1 MTQPLSDILVVSLEQ
16 AVAAPH
22 LTCRMAD
29 AGARVIK
36 LERADGTGDFARG
49 YDQHAHGQSS
59 FFVWLN
65 RGKESLAI
73 DIKNPEDMALL
84 HRLLAK
90 ADVWVQNL
98 APGAME
104 RAGLGSEALRAQYPR
119 LITVDISGYGE
130 AGPPYD
136 EMKAYDLLVQA
147 ESGLTSITGSADEP
161 GRVGVS
167 ICDLTT
173 GLNAYTAV
181 LEALIE
187 RGKTGRGTGVKASLF
202 ASLADWLTA
211 PLIAYEQS
219 DVIWP
224 RNALRHPIMCPYG
237 AFSANDGSKTLVAC
251 QAEREWH
258 RFCEHVLQ
266 DKDFANHP
274 KAAVN
279 VKRVENRAFV
289 ESRIEEVTSQISR
302 DEFHARLRKADIAFG
317 AVNTMPDLSVHGA
330 LQRIT
335 VGTPNGPISYPA
347 PPATRG
353 APRDDYGPAPGYD
366 EHGGKIRAEFGV

>member
-1 MTQPLSDILVVSLEQ
+1 MSQPLSDLLVISLEQ

-36 LERADGTGDFARG
+36 LERADGSGDFARG
-49 YDQHAHGQSS
+49 YDKHAHGNSS
-59 FFVWLN
+59 YFVWLN

-73 DIKNPEDMALL
+73 DIKNSDDLALL

-104 RAGLGSEALRAQYPR
+104 RAGLGSATLREMYPR
-119 LITVDISGYGE
+119 LITVDISGYGDV
-130 AGPPYD
+130 GPPYD

-147 ESGLTSITGSADEP
+147 ESGLTSITGSPEEP

-181 LEALIE
+181 LEALIH
-187 RGKTGRGTGVKASLF
+187 RGITGKGSGVKASLF
-202 ASLADWLTA
+202 ASMADWLSS
-211 PLIAYEQS
+211 PLMAYEQS

-224 RNALRHPIMCPYG
+224 RNALRHPLMCPYG
-237 AFSANDGSKTLVAC
+237 AFSSNDGSRTLVAC

-258 RFCEHVLQ
+258 RFCEHVLL
-266 DKDFANHP
+266 DKDFASHP
-274 KAAVN
+274 QAETN
-279 VKRVENRAFV
+279 VIRVANRAFV
-289 ESRIEEVTSQISR
+289 EGKIEAVTSQLSR

-317 AVNTMPDLSVHGA
+317 AVNTMPELSLHGA
-330 LQRIT
+330 LRRIT
-335 VGTPNGPISYPA
+335 VGTPGGPISHPA
-347 PPATRG
+347 PPAIRG
-353 APRDDYGPAPGYD
+353 EARDDYGPSPAYD
-366 EHGGKIRAEFGV
+366 EHGTKIREEFSA

>member
-1 MTQPLSDILVVSLEQ
+1 MSQPLSDLLVLSLEQ

-36 LERADGTGDFARG
+36 LERADGAGDFARG
-49 YDQHAHGQSS
+49 YDQHAHGMSS
-59 FFVWLN
+59 YFVWLN

-73 DIKNPEDMALL
+73 DIKNPEDVALL

-104 RAGLGSEALRAQYPR
+104 RAGLGSETLRKTYPR

-136 EMKAYDLLVQA
+136 TMKAYDLLVQA
-147 ESGLTSITGSADEP
+147 ESGLTSITGSPEEP

-187 RGKTGRGTGVKASLF
+187 RGKTGKGTGVKASLF
-202 ASLADWLTA
+202 ASMADWLSS

-224 RNALRHPIMCPYG
+224 RNALRHPLMCPYG
-237 AFSANDGSKTLVAC
+237 AFSSNDGAKTLVAC
-251 QAEREWH
+251 QAEREWV

-266 DKDFANHP
+266 DKGFASHP
-274 KAAVN
+274 QAETN
-279 VKRVENRAFV
+279 VIRVANRAFV
-289 ESRIEEVTSQISR
+289 EGKIEAVTSRISR
-302 DEFHARLRKADIAFG
+302 EEFHTRLRKADIAFG
-317 AVNTMPDLSVHGA
+317 AVNTMPELSAHGA
-330 LQRIT
+330 LRRIT
-335 VGTPNGPISYPA
+335 VGTPNGDIAFPA
-347 PPATRG
+347 PPAIRG
-353 APRDDYGPAPGYD
+353 AARDDYGPAPAYD
-366 EHGGKIRAEFGV
+366 QHGPKIREEFSA

>member
-1 MTQPLSDILVVSLEQ
+1 MSQPLSNLLVVSLEQ

-36 LERADGTGDFARG
+36 LERADGSGDFARG
-49 YDQHAHGQSS
+49 YDKHALGQSGY
-59 FFVWLN
+59 FVWLN

-73 DIKNPEDMALL
+73 DIKKPEDMALL

-104 RAGLGSEALRAQYPR
+104 RAGLGSATLRQMYPR
-119 LITVDISGYGE
+119 LITVDISGYGD

-147 ESGLTSITGSADEP
+147 ESGLTSITGSPEEP

-181 LEALIE
+181 LEALIH
-187 RGKTGRGTGVKASLF
+187 RGITGKGSGVRASLF
-202 ASLADWLTA
+202 ASMADWLTA

-219 DVIWP
+219 EVIWP
-224 RNALRHPIMCPYG
+224 RNALRHPVMCPYG
-237 AFSANDGSKTLVAC
+237 AFPANDGSQTLVAC

-258 RFCEHVLQ
+258 RFCEHVLL
-266 DKDFANHP
+266 DKDFASHP
-274 KAAVN
+274 QAETN
-279 VKRVENRAFV
+279 VIRVANRPFV
-289 ESRIEEVTSQISR
+289 EGKIESVTKNISR
-302 DEFHARLRKADIAFG
+302 EEFHARLRKADIAFG
-317 AVNTMPDLSVHGA
+317 AVNTMPELSVHGA
-330 LQRIT
+330 LRRIT
-335 VGTPNGPISYPA
+335 IGTPNGKITHPA
-347 PPATRG
+347 PPTIRG
-353 APRDDYGPAPGYD
+353 EPRDDYGPSPAYD
-366 EHGGKIRAEFGV
+366 EHGAKIRQEFSA